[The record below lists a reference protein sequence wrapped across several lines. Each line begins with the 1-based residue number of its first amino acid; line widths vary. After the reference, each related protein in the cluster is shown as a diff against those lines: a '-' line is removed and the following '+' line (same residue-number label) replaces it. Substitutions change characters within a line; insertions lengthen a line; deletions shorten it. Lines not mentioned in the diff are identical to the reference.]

1 MADAPRVTFV
11 LKNPAMTQE
20 VSVTVPLDGD
30 VAGLKSSIR
39 DAYPGSPSTSQ
50 LILIYAGKV
59 LKNDAEALSS
69 FLKPNVTP
77 DSPQILHVVV
87 QGQATDGTARTSAGA
102 SSSAPTASPAPR
114 AADAVRMQHAGAA
127 APSAARPPPGT
138 AAPAGPDP
146 ELPRRPR
153 PQTAHPAIKG
163 LAEVLH
169 LNAAAVASASMS
181 AAYAAALA
189 VLGHP
194 IPQPL
199 VEGGAGPPAP
209 VHMPQAPQQVL
220 AQTMLRNNAAGHV
233 QHPNIQVTFLRQR
246 VQHQRDPGAEPAAP
260 AQGPGLAPGAL
271 PLLQLLREREARG
284 DLPPNVRALL
294 ENLERLQGPGLD
306 RGHRPRPAAAPR
318 PHPAVRLRRW
328 AAQNGMQLNARA
340 LLQLGVLLAVVYQ
353 HCPPQRF
360 FALLTLGLLLFLTT
374 TEPVRRF
381 LAQLGRVR
389 AGPAVAPVPEAGP
402 PRAVAG
408 PGDADAGMP
417 AAELEA
423 RPAEEGPA
431 PQAPAPRGL
440 VQEALAVLVGFFS
453 SILPGW
459 QADPAEAAAHAAAQA
474 AWPEDQDMP
483 VLG

>member
-30 VAGLKSSIR
+30 VAGLKASIR

-50 LILIYAGKV
+50 LI
-59 LKNDAEALSS
+59 
-69 FLKPNVTP
+69 NVTP

-102 SSSAPTASPAPR
+102 SSSAPTASTAPR

-138 AAPAGPDP
+138 AAPAEPDP
-146 ELPRRPR
+146 ESSRRPR

-233 QHPNIQVTFLRQR
+233 QHPNIQVGT
-246 VQHQRDPGAEPAAP
+246 
-260 AQGPGLAPGAL
+260 
-271 PLLQLLREREARG
+271 RG
-284 DLPPNVRALL
+284 
-294 ENLERLQGPGLD
+294 
-306 RGHRPRPAAAPR
+306 
-318 PHPAVRLRRW
+318 
-328 AAQNGMQLNARA
+328 
-340 LLQLGVLLAVVYQ
+340 
-353 HCPPQRF
+353 
-360 FALLTLGLLLFLTT
+360 
-374 TEPVRRF
+374 
-381 LAQLGRVR
+381 
-389 AGPAVAPVPEAGP
+389 
-402 PRAVAG
+402 
-408 PGDADAGMP
+408 
-417 AAELEA
+417 
-423 RPAEEGPA
+423 
-431 PQAPAPRGL
+431 
-440 VQEALAVLVGFFS
+440 
-453 SILPGW
+453 
-459 QADPAEAAAHAAAQA
+459 
-474 AWPEDQDMP
+474 
-483 VLG
+483 